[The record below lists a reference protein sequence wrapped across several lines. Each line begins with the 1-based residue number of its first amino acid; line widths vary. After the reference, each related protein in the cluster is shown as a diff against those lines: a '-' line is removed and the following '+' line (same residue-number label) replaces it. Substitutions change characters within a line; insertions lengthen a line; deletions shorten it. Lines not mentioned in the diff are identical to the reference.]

1 MPPTERIRSGPP
13 SGRTWEGA
21 NDALSTQMEP
31 VNSSFILQRLTR
43 QSQYLENPNREKSA
57 NKKRRFHAA
66 GQSVHLPELEP
77 GTSSRACPSPAI
89 QPGRSAG
96 ASCNPWTMSSPI
108 TAYLGPVGKPRRRCS
123 TNCQSFS
130 FSWSLTRTGSFQTVP
145 GVNNPSIIDSG
156 SHVANTCKSAAP
168 TPANALRVWLVSSTG
183 DSRSSNGS
191 PAPGLR

>member
-1 MPPTERIRSGPP
+1 
-13 SGRTWEGA
+13 
-21 NDALSTQMEP
+21 
-31 VNSSFILQRLTR
+31 
-43 QSQYLENPNREKSA
+43 
-57 NKKRRFHAA
+57 
-66 GQSVHLPELEP
+66 
-77 GTSSRACPSPAI
+77 
-89 QPGRSAG
+89 
-96 ASCNPWTMSSPI
+96 MSSPI